1 MIKILLALSS
11 TLLLISCVV
20 IPVLDNIHHNKC
32 EISSNRKVLKVVDVA
47 KETNSYYSIGGII
60 LSPILIPTSAIL
72 SGSYV
77 AINNVYNLSEEKFV
91 CKSDIATTDMTM
103 LAGS

>member
-1 MIKILLALSS
+1 MLKISLTLSGV
-11 TLLLISCVV
+11 LLLVSCVV
-20 IPVLDNIHHNKC
+20 IPVPDNLHHNKC

-60 LSPILIPTSAIL
+60 LSPILIPTSALL

-77 AINNVYNLSEEKFV
+77 AINNIYNLGEEKFV
-91 CKSDIATTDMTM
+91 CESDTPPQT
-103 LAGS
+103 